1 MRVLVTYASK
11 HGATADIARAIGAVL
26 TRHGL
31 ETAVLPV
38 AEAQTLPI
46 YDAVVLGSAVYM
58 GRWLDE
64 AKDFAYSNQDTLTA
78 LRIWLFTSGP
88 IGEPLSP
95 YDEPEETQE
104 LARRLN
110 AKDRRSFA
118 GRLEPRTLGFLERAA
133 IHFVHAPEGDYRDW
147 KAVSDWAITIARQ
160 LLASRTEEDS
170 SQTQSIAAT
179 MIGPRPENPG

>member
-11 HGATADIARAIGAVL
+11 HGATADIAKAIGAVL
-26 TRHGL
+26 TLHGL

-38 AEAQTLPI
+38 GEVRALPI

-58 GRWLDE
+58 GRWLAE
-64 AKDFAYSNQDTLTA
+64 AKDFAESNRETLAA

-95 YDEPEETQE
+95 HDEPAETQE
-104 LARRLN
+104 LAARLN
-110 AKDRRSFA
+110 ARDRHSFA
-118 GRLEPRTLGFLERAA
+118 GRLEPRTLGFLERTA

-147 KAVSDWAITIARQ
+147 KAVREWAMTIARQ
-160 LLASRTEEDS
+160 LLASRTE
-170 SQTQSIAAT
+170 
-179 MIGPRPENPG
+179 PGSRSERSES